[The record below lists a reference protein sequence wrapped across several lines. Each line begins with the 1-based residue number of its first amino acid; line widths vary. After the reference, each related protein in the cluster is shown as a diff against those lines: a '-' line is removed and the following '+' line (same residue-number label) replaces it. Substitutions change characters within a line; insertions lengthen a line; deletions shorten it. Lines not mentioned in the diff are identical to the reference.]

1 MKVFAPLASECE
13 VTLQLFFENFLQDR
27 GSAAK
32 EFQQTLMVYF
42 CSPLW
47 CVLAK
52 SNQLSPAWLCEAVQ
66 EGPITPDGGLI
77 AASEWVYSSGCSP
90 RTTTSDRL
98 KSWPLLKQH
107 KASFQGPPVSALL
120 SPSCRAVTSWSLG
133 AFAAET
139 VSRFTC
145 SQSRQDRKS
154 NYVSK
159 LVCSGEEERT
169 AAYRS
174 MAHTH
179 TYIHGSSSNLPWRTQ
194 ISPRKCEK
202 CSYMS
207 GFHEINTNLQM
218 NSDCMEC
225 V

>member
-1 MKVFAPLASECE
+1 MKVFAPLASQCE

-42 CSPLW
+42 CSPPW

-107 KASFQGPPVSALL
+107 KASFQGPPCLCSAFPFLPRSHL
-120 SPSCRAVTSWSLG
+120 M
-133 AFAAET
+133 E
-139 VSRFTC
+139 
-145 SQSRQDRKS
+145 
-154 NYVSK
+154 
-159 LVCSGEEERT
+159 SGRV
-169 AAYRS
+169 
-174 MAHTH
+174 HGINGKQ
-179 TYIHGSSSNLPWRTQ
+179 IHVFP
-194 ISPRKCEK
+194 E
-202 CSYMS
+202 
-207 GFHEINTNLQM
+207 
-218 NSDCMEC
+218 
-225 V
+225 